1 MQPSRRCEVPSG
13 RADSTRAALLMA
25 VDSSI
30 LMEVLSDD
38 PMYRAASLAAVRSAR
53 RAGALVARPVVWAEI
68 RGFFKD
74 VAPMRQSF
82 ADADK

>member
-1 MQPSRRCEVPSG
+1 
-13 RADSTRAALLMA
+13 
-25 VDSSI
+25 
-30 LMEVLSDD
+30 MEVLSDD